1 MSAEDEGTEEGGG
14 SSLPSLGDVA
24 RLLKKRKL
32 IILVTAMLMGAGSLG
47 LLQLLTPQYMATAT
61 VLIDPRDRNVANVK
75 QVTGDLI
82 ANSPTIESETEIIH
96 STGVAAR
103 VISDLKMGEDP
114 ELLKPPGLGLLT
126 AIRKVIAKYAG
137 KEEPVRAASMAELI
151 ETTNDKSLSPDNP
164 VDAFLTRVSAERVR
178 DSFLIQIG
186 YKSKDPEKAARITDA
201 IAATYV
207 KMQVEGKMQAAAE
220 ATKWLDAQIGELRGK
235 VYKAEQ
241 AVAAYRSDH
250 NLFNSEGQPLDEREV
265 GRQMEQLTL
274 SRNSTAETRS
284 KYQEAKRI
292 LDSNADI
299 TTIGEVLKSNSIM
312 ALKGQYSEAL
322 RQQSAAA
329 ARYGALHPAM
339 IKANAQLDSTR
350 SELHQEV
357 ERIVTNLKS
366 EADQAEAA
374 QAELVAN
381 LDRTK
386 EDLSS
391 KNSKNVRLHELEREA
406 TASRE
411 IYENFLKRAQETQQ
425 QQNLQAPDARIV
437 NHATIP
443 AAPVSPKKTL
453 IIAGGF
459 GGGVT
464 LGVILALITEFLF
477 PSFVRTND
485 IEKSFKLRHITTIAR
500 FAKTG
505 AGDGPSLTELR
516 TILVAPHSAL
526 AQSVRT
532 IRVAIGRQRT
542 GRQQQTVLVTSA
554 LAHEGKSVVASNLA
568 LHFSLSGVR
577 TLLIDCDLSGHGL
590 SPLMLPN
597 GGMSL
602 YDSLM
607 SRLPLRYAIVRE
619 AATGLHFLPGIT
631 KAKGS
636 ITPAELLA
644 SPLMAAALKK
654 LAQEFEIIVIDGPG
668 LLPSVDSRILAE
680 LCDQIVFVHKW
691 GVTPQAAARQALRAL
706 GGSLT
711 KVTGVVL
718 NQVESDQLSSD
729 EAMTSDT
736 VDAKGRLR
744 REPSLA
750 A

>member
-1 MSAEDEGTEEGGG
+1 MSAEEDESEEGGG
-14 SSLPSLGDVA
+14 SSLPSLGDIA

-32 IILVTAMLMGAGSLG
+32 IILVTTVLMGLGGLG
-47 LLQLLTPQYMATAT
+47 LLQLLTPQFMASAT
-61 VLIDPRDRNVANVK
+61 VLIDPRDRNVANIK
-75 QVTGDLI
+75 QVTSDLI

-103 VISDLKMGEDP
+103 VIQDLKLGDDP

-126 AIRKVIAKYAG
+126 AIRKAIAKYTG
-137 KEEPVRAASMAELI
+137 KEQPVHAGSMAELI
-151 ETTNDKSLSPDNP
+151 EATNDKAALPDNP
-164 VDAFLTRVSAERVR
+164 VDSFVTRVSAERVR

-186 YKSKDPEKAARITDA
+186 YKSKDAEKAARITNA
-201 IAATYV
+201 IAETYV
-207 KMQVEGKMQAAAE
+207 KMQVESKMHAAQE
-220 ATKWLDAQIGELRGK
+220 ATAWLDKQTAELREK
-235 VYKAEQ
+235 LYTAEQ
-241 AVAAYRSDH
+241 AVAAYRSVH

-274 SRNSTAETRS
+274 SRNTTAEARA
-284 KYQEAKRI
+284 KYQQARQI

-299 TTIGEVLKSNSIM
+299 TTIGEVLKSNSITS
-312 ALKGQYSEAL
+312 LKAQVSEAL
-322 RQQSAAA
+322 RQQSSAA
-329 ARYGALHPAM
+329 ARYGALHPNM
-339 IKANAQLDSTR
+339 IKATAQLESTR
-350 SELHQEV
+350 SELRQEV
-357 ERIVTNLKS
+357 ERVITNLKS
-366 EADQAEAA
+366 EAEQAESA
-374 QAELVAN
+374 QAELEAN
-381 LDRTK
+381 LNRTK
-386 EDLSS
+386 DDLSS
-391 KNSKNVRLHELEREA
+391 KNGKTVKLRELEREA

-425 QQNLQAPDARIV
+425 QQNLQAPDARVV
-437 NHATIP
+437 NHASVP

-459 GGGVT
+459 GGGVA
-464 LGVILALITEFLF
+464 LGLVLALITEFLF
-477 PSFVRTND
+477 PSFVRTTD

-500 FAKTG
+500 FDRDSAA
-505 AGDGPSLTELR
+505 AGPNLAELR

-554 LAHEGKSVVASNLA
+554 LAHEGKSVIASNLA

-590 SPLMLPN
+590 SPLMLPH
-597 GGMSL
+597 GGTSL

-631 KAKGS
+631 KATGS
-636 ITPAELLA
+636 ITPTELLA

-680 LCDQIVFVHKW
+680 LSDQIVFVHKW

-706 GGSLT
+706 GRSLS

-718 NQVESDQLSSD
+718 NQVETDQLSSD
-729 EAMTSDT
+729 EPLAA
-736 VDAKGRLR
+736 DASGAPGKIR
-744 REPSLA
+744 REPTLA

>member
-1 MSAEDEGTEEGGG
+1 MSNEDDESDEGGG
-14 SSLPSLGDVA
+14 SSLPSLGDIA

-32 IILVTAMLMGAGSLG
+32 IILITAALVGSGSLG
-47 LLQLLTPQYMATAT
+47 LLQLLTPQYLATAT
-61 VLIDPRDRNVANVK
+61 VLIDPRDRNVANIK
-75 QVTGDLI
+75 QVTSDLI

-103 VISDLKMGEDP
+103 VIADMRLGDDQ
-114 ELLKPPGLGLLT
+114 ELIKPQGLGLLT
-126 AIRKVIAKYAG
+126 AIRKAIARYTG
-137 KEEPVRAASMAELI
+137 KEQAVHAGSMAELI
-151 ETTNDKSLSPDNP
+151 EVTDDKSLRPDNP
-164 VDAFLTRVSAERVR
+164 VEAFVTRVSAERVR

-201 IAATYV
+201 IAETYV
-207 KMQVEGKMQAAAE
+207 KMQVEAKMHAAE
-220 ATKWLDAQIGELRGK
+220 DATRWLDKQTGELRGK
-235 VYKAEQ
+235 LNKAEQ
-241 AVAAYRSDH
+241 AVATYRSEH
-250 NLFNSEGQPLDEREV
+250 NLFSSEGQPLDEREV

-284 KYQEAKRI
+284 KYQEARRI
-292 LDSNADI
+292 LDSNADV
-299 TTIGEVLKSNSIM
+299 TTIGDVLKSNSIT

-350 SELHQEV
+350 SELRQEV

-374 QAELVAN
+374 QAELEAN

-425 QQNLQAPDARIV
+425 QQNLQAPDARVV
-437 NHATIP
+437 NHATTP

-459 GGGVT
+459 GGGVA
-464 LGVILALITEFLF
+464 LGLILALITEFLF

-500 FAKTG
+500 FDKTG

-516 TILVAPHSAL
+516 TILIAPHSAL

-554 LAHEGKSVVASNLA
+554 LAHEGKSVIASNLA

-590 SPLMLPN
+590 SPLMLPH

-631 KAKGS
+631 KATGS

-654 LAQEFEIIVIDGPG
+654 LAQEFEIIVLDGPG

-680 LCDQIVFVHKW
+680 LSDQIVFVHKW

-706 GGSLT
+706 GRSLS

-718 NQVESDQLSSD
+718 NQVEADQLSSD
-729 EAMTSDT
+729 EPLAA
-736 VDAKGRLR
+736 DAFAGAGKVR